1 MIKVL
6 IADDHPIVLSGM
18 RQELAQELGM
28 QMVGTAR
35 NSTELVRL
43 LETTACDVI
52 VTDYS
57 MPGGEI
63 GDGLPMLQILRRRY
77 PATRIVVITMLDNP
91 ALIQS
96 IRKAGVSVIL
106 NKADPLHH
114 LGPAI
119 RAAFSGR
126 SYLPPSQQFTAE
138 AGGTDTSG
146 PEQKLSQRELEVLRQ
161 CAAGVSLVEIA
172 RQANRSSKTIST
184 QKSIA
189 MKKLGLT
196 SGYELYQYALEHGL
210 LPAGSSG
217 GRKGSDRPE
226 SPGA

>member
-6 IADDHPIVLSGM
+6 IADDHPIVLSGIS
-18 RQELAQELGM
+18 QELARELGI
-28 QMVGTAR
+28 QVVGTAR

-57 MPGGEI
+57 MPDGEI

-77 PATRIVVITMLDNP
+77 PSTRIVVITIFDNP

-96 IRKAGVSVIL
+96 IRRAGVSVIL
-106 NKADPLHH
+106 SKADPLHH
-114 LGPAI
+114 LVPAI

-126 SYLPPSQQFTAE
+126 SYRSPSQQSSADARVVDSLEAE
-138 AGGTDTSG
+138 R
-146 PEQKLSQRELEVLRQ
+146 KLSQRELEVLRK

-172 RQANRSSKTIST
+172 RQANRSSKTISS
-184 QKSIA
+184 QKSMA

-196 SGYELYQYALEHGL
+196 SGYELYQYAVEHGL
-210 LPAGSSG
+210 LPG
-217 GRKGSDRPE
+217 GQ
-226 SPGA
+226 

>member
-6 IADDHPIVLSGM
+6 IADDHPIVLGGM
-18 RQELAQELGM
+18 CQELARELGM
-28 QMVGTAR
+28 QMVGMAR

-77 PATRIVVITMLDNP
+77 PATRIVVITMFDNP
-91 ALIQS
+91 ALLQS
-96 IRKAGVSVIL
+96 IRKTGVSVIL
-106 NKADPLHH
+106 SKADPLHH
-114 LGPAI
+114 LVPAI

-126 SYLPPSQQFTAE
+126 SYFPPSQHPMAE
-138 AGGTDTSG
+138 GEMEAVEPG
-146 PEQKLSQRELEVLRQ
+146 PRLSQRELEVLRK
-161 CAAGVSLVEIA
+161 CAAGFSLVEIA
-172 RQANRSSKTIST
+172 RQANRSSKTISA
-184 QKSIA
+184 QKSMA

-196 SGYELYQYALEHGL
+196 SGFELYQYAVEHGL
-210 LPAGSSG
+210 LPG
-217 GRKGSDRPE
+217 G
-226 SPGA
+226 